1 MQMTFSLLAVVDFR
15 QNTTQRAVP
24 SLADKMRKSLGEIAL
39 NERLGMSKRST
50 DHSARKWKI
59 KMKLRWEENQM

>member
-1 MQMTFSLLAVVDFR
+1 MKFNLLAVVDFR
-15 QNTTQRAVP
+15 QKMRQRAVS
-24 SLADKMRKSLGEIAL
+24 SLADNVRKSFGGITL

-59 KMKLRWEENQM
+59 EMKPRWVEKQV